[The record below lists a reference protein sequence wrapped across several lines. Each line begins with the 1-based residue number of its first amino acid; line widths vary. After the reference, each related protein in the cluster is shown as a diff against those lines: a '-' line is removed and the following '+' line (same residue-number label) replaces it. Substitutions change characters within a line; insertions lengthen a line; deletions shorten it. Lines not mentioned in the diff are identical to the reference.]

1 MQSFI
6 PLQYIKSFIEKK
18 YSDASLEEIEYWA
31 NKSILHNFKEDC
43 LKNFDFRKEWPFEK
57 KIYKD
62 SKIISGI
69 EAANIL
75 RKAYSL
81 EKNDINIKKRYLDLY
96 YETHEIKHFI
106 NSNPM
111 FPFLKMN
118 SLYER
123 KQWKSCLPR
132 EIKEIILSQFINHKL
147 SVFSWKNF
155 YPYRYEDEQVAN
167 RTGGFVLKTD
177 KWVKE
182 HYVQS
187 LIESAEAIF
196 LLKEIEDI
204 EERFFSKEL
213 WML

>member
-1 MQSFI
+1 
-6 PLQYIKSFIEKK
+6 
-18 YSDASLEEIEYWA
+18 
-31 NKSILHNFKEDC
+31 
-43 LKNFDFRKEWPFEK
+43 
-57 KIYKD
+57 
-62 SKIISGI
+62 
-69 EAANIL
+69 
-75 RKAYSL
+75 
-81 EKNDINIKKRYLDLY
+81 
-96 YETHEIKHFI
+96 
-106 NSNPM
+106 
-111 FPFLKMN
+111 MN